1 MLNSVIANAIEAMPD
16 GGRLAISTSLSADG
30 QKLYLSINDSGKGMT
45 RQQEMM
51 AFKSFYTTKL
61 GGLGIGLIMVKQIM
75 ERFGGEVS
83 LSSQEQAGTSV
94 CLCFKVAS

>member
-1 MLNSVIANAIEAMPD
+1 MDNTVIGLLVVTAILLVGA
-16 GGRLAISTSLSADG
+16 A
-30 QKLYLSINDSGKGMT
+30 

-61 GGLGIGLIMVKQIM
+61 GGLCIGLIMVKQIM

-83 LSSQEQAGTSV
+83 LSSQEQTGTSV